1 MKEHIYTLSISDEH
15 PNSITLPYV
24 FSITPPITSFFFG
37 LRYITCE
44 NIKIHYSFTREII
57 IGEQIAADLLLPHSA
72 TIHAFL
78 HNQTIVF
85 GPLIGIFTTGFND
98 DSNSPLGSRSIS
110 LSELLTPP
118 FTLQPFVFVFGI
130 QHINWEEETIEGY
143 FFQEGKWVKNKVPLP
158 NVIYDRLP
166 NRQAENYKPI
176 VRAKKRL
183 ESDYGIPWFNPGF
196 FNKWEVHQLLMKENS
211 IKPFLPNTEVFQ
223 HFEQVERL
231 LGTYKYIYMKPIHG
245 SFGRNIHQL
254 LYSQTDNCYYC
265 RYRENEQNK
274 LRKYQSLEA
283 LLNHVLKGHDLK
295 KFIVQQGISLLR
307 FEGQPVDFRIHTNK
321 NHFGN
326 WVVSAIVAKIAGK
339 GSLTTHVNSGGD
351 TKLLQELFPD
361 STKQV
366 QIENK
371 LKQTAL
377 QISYALDGQVTGN
390 IGEIGFDI
398 GLDTTEN
405 PWLFEANSKPGR
417 TVFQDEKLKEQ
428 SELTR
433 QLFYEYAIYLTE
445 HSLRDKKEKMSQI
458 KSDPSSHTENIPSPM
473 INSQIQKQKLPPPS

>member
-183 ESDYGIPWFNPGF
+183 ESDYAIPWFNPGF
-196 FNKWEVHQLLMKENS
+196 FNKWEVHQLLMKEDS
-211 IKPFLPNTEVFQ
+211 IKTFLPNTEVFQ
-223 HFEQVERL
+223 HFEQVERF
-231 LGTYKYIYMKPIHG
+231 LGTYKSVYMKPIHG
-245 SFGRNIHQL
+245 SFGRNIHQIF
-254 LYSQTDNCYYC
+254 YSQTENCYYC
-265 RYRENEQNK
+265 RYRENEENK
-274 LRKYQSLEA
+274 LRKYQSLET

-307 FEGQPVDFRIHTNK
+307 FDGQPVDFRIHTNK

-445 HSLRDKKEKMSQI
+445 HSLRDTKEKMSQI

>member
-1 MKEHIYTLSISDEH
+1 MKDYIYTLHISDEL
-15 PNSITLPYV
+15 PDSITLPYI
-24 FSITPPITSFFFG
+24 FSITPPITSLSFG
-37 LRYITCE
+37 ARYIACE
-44 NIKIHYSFTREII
+44 DIKIHYTFNREII
-57 IGEQIAADLLLPHSA
+57 IGKQIAEKLLLPHST
-72 TIHAFL
+72 TIFAFTQ
-78 HNQTIVF
+78 NQTIIF
-85 GPLIGIFTTGFND
+85 GPLIGIFTTGFNA
-98 DSNSPLGSRSIS
+98 DSPTPLGSRSTS

-118 FTLQPFVFVFGI
+118 FTLRPFVFAFGV

-143 FFQEGKWVKNKVPLP
+143 FFKEGRWIRNKVPLP

-166 NRQAENYKPI
+166 NREAENYKPI

-183 ESDYGIPWFNPGF
+183 QGDYAIPWFNPGF
-196 FNKWEVHQLLMKENS
+196 FNKWEIHQLLVKEDS
-211 IKPFLPNTEVFQ
+211 IASLLPKTEAFQ
-223 HFEQVERL
+223 HFEQVEQL
-231 LGTYKYIYMKPIHG
+231 LAHYKHIYMKPIHG
-245 SFGRNIHQL
+245 SFGRNIHQVF
-254 LYSQTDNCYYC
+254 YSKTDNRYYC
-265 RYRENEQNK
+265 RYRENGENK
-274 LRKYQSLEA
+274 LRKYHSLET

-307 FEGQPVDFRIHTNK
+307 FDGQPVDFRIHTNK

-326 WVVSAIVAKIAGK
+326 WRVSAIVAKIAGK

-361 STKQV
+361 STKQI

-377 QISYALDGQVTGN
+377 QISSALDRRVTGN

-398 GLDTTEN
+398 GLDIQEN

-417 TVFQDEKLKEQ
+417 TVFQDERLKEQ

-445 HSLRDKKEKMSQI
+445 HASRDQKEIILKT
-458 KSDPSSHTENIPSPM
+458 KSTSSSITESIPSPM
-473 INSQIQKQKLPPPS
+473 IHTKIQEQKLPPHS

>member
-1 MKEHIYTLSISDEH
+1 MKEHIYTLSISDEN

-24 FSITPPITSFFFG
+24 FSITPPITSLSFG

-44 NIKIHYSFTREII
+44 SIKIHYSFTREII
-57 IGEQIAADLLLPHSA
+57 IGEQIAAKLLLPHSA
-72 TIHAFL
+72 TIHAFIQ
-78 HNQTIVF
+78 NQIIVF

-98 DSNSPLGSRSIS
+98 DSNSPLGNRSTS

-118 FTLQPFVFVFGI
+118 FTLQPFVFVFGL

-143 FFQEGKWVKNKVPLP
+143 FFQERKWVKNKVPLP

-166 NRQAENYKPI
+166 NRQSENYKPI

-183 ESDYGIPWFNPGF
+183 ESDYAIPWFNPGF
-196 FNKWEVHQLLMKENS
+196 FNKWEVHQLLIKEDS
-211 IKPFLPNTEVFQ
+211 IKQFLPKTEAFQ

-245 SFGRNIHQL
+245 SFGRNIHQI
-254 LYSQTDNCYYC
+254 LYSQTDNRYYC

-307 FEGQPVDFRIHTNK
+307 FEGQHVDFRIHTNK

-377 QISYALDGQVTGN
+377 QISYALDQQVTGN

-445 HSLRDKKEKMSQI
+445 HSLRDTKEKMSQI
-458 KSDPSSHTENIPSPM
+458 KSNPSSHTENIPSPM